1 MPQTFTVGARSLF
14 VTLTAWAFMALGLLG
29 AAAAL
34 LQGAALG
41 GLLLSLEPPL
51 QPWLAAALPWALRAV
66 LALSLALAVSAAGLG
81 LRHEGARRVFIGLLV
96 LMLAGNLA
104 GLALQQWLLQALA
117 QHTLSTPLP
126 VQAAGLVGGLLTATR
141 AMALVVTLGGC
152 ALLGW
157 ILRRLMSPA
166 VRQEFA

>member
-1 MPQTFTVGARSLF
+1 
-14 VTLTAWAFMALGLLG
+14 
-29 AAAAL
+29 
-34 LQGAALG
+34 
-41 GLLLSLEPPL
+41 
-51 QPWLAAALPWALRAV
+51 
-66 LALSLALAVSAAGLG
+66 
-81 LRHEGARRVFIGLLV
+81 
-96 LMLAGNLA
+96 MLAGNLA